1 MLSRLAWEGLITV
14 TVERAGEILRR
25 DDFHNLITDA
35 GLSAL
40 AGTLGGIDLAGG
52 VTWIAVG
59 SGTTPPTAGDTKLA
73 NETFRKFHT
82 SHTLTGP
89 SMRTHLYLAPADAVG
104 QINEIGWFTGP
115 SATSAKDSGIMLA
128 RVLYSHTK
136 TSLESVTIQRTDTLA
151 RA

>member
-14 TVERAGEILRR
+14 TVTERGRVTRE
-25 DDFHNLITDA
+25 DTFHNLITDA

-52 VTWIAVG
+52 ITWIAVG
-59 SGTTPPTAGDTKLA
+59 DGTTPPAPGDTKLA

-89 SMRTHLYLAPADAVG
+89 AMRTHLYLAPADAVG
-104 QINEIGWFTGP
+104 QISEIGWFTGP
-115 SATSAKDSGIMLA
+115 SASATKDSGVMLA

-136 TSLESVTIQRTDTLA
+136 TALEAVTIQRTDTLA

>member
-1 MLSRLAWEGLITV
+1 MLSRLEWEGLVTV
-14 TVERAGEILRR
+14 TVTKHGRVTST
-25 DDFHNLITDA
+25 DTFHNLITDA

-52 VTWIAVG
+52 VTWVAVG
-59 SGTTPPTAGDTKLA
+59 DGTTAPTPADTGLA
-73 NETFRKFHT
+73 HETFRKFYT

-115 SATSAKDSGIMLA
+115 TASATSGSGIMLA

-136 TSLESVTIQRTDTLA
+136 TALESVTIQRTDTLA